1 MFSGCVTFQVLVDD
15 KGTNLMKSPA
25 PTSTASIGGF
35 DILGDPDFT
44 RPLYESLRDLQD
56 PIPAKDATR
65 VKVCRGVAY
74 VRLAVDSKKGV
85 EIRGPAIKN
94 GAKAS
99 APGLEVKI
107 EDVSVSDRDV
117 TLTVEV
123 TDSNITVK
131 KDRNALY
138 PETGG
143 RVILR
148 DSRGVDIGAKVK
160 HDTGTTT
167 MSGPVMAYDKETTK
181 FKVEGTL
188 ASGVSLVAIEVW
200 EPSDIE
206 EIKIPFDL
214 KDIPIRKV
222 K

>member
-1 MFSGCVTFQVLVDD
+1 MR
-15 KGTNLMKSPA
+15 KGTNLMKSPG
-25 PTSTASIGGF
+25 PTGTASIGGF
-35 DILGDPDFT
+35 KILDDPDLS
-44 RPLYESLRDLQD
+44 RPLYNSVRDLQD
-56 PIPAKDATR
+56 PIPAKDATK
-65 VKVCRGVAY
+65 VKVCRGIAY

-99 APGLEVKI
+99 APGIEIKI
-107 EDVSVSDRDV
+107 EDVTVSDQDIRMV
-117 TLTVEV
+117 VEV
-123 TDSNITVK
+123 TDSNIGVK

-143 RVILR
+143 KVILR
-148 DSRGVDIGAKVK
+148 DSRGVDIGAKVEP
-160 HDTGTTT
+160 DPGTTT
-167 MSGPVMAYDKETTK
+167 MSGLPMSYDKETTR
-181 FKVEGTL
+181 FKVEGSL
-188 ASGVSLVAIEVW
+188 ISGVSLASIEVW

-206 EIKIPFDL
+206 EIKISFDL